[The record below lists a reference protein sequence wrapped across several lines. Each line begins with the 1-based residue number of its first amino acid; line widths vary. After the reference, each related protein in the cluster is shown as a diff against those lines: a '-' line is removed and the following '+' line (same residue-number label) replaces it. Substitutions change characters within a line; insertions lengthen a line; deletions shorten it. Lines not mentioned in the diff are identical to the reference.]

1 MNQFRFLSLLACLL
15 LGACASQTPKS
26 APPAADAAASASD
39 TAVRD
44 DAGVT
49 AQPAAAGFAA
59 PDALPATAA
68 TAPAEPA
75 SSAADS
81 GTPGAPTTAEDDF
94 DALYGSTTPQA
105 GGAAAGPALPGGA
118 PAYDP
123 WERYNRGM
131 HRFNL
136 AVDRGVARPLATGYT
151 KVVPRPARL
160 GVTNF
165 FDNLG
170 SPLTMVNQLLQGHP
184 V

>member
-1 MNQFRFLSLLACLL
+1 MNRSRYFPLWARRR
-15 LGACASQTPKS
+15 LGAGARQPPKP
-26 APPAADAAASASD
+26 APPAADAAAGAPD
-39 TAVRD
+39 PAVRAE
-44 DAGVT
+44 AGVP
-49 AQPAAAGFAA
+49 AQPAAAVSAA
-59 PDALPATAA
+59 PAALPATAA

-94 DALYGSTTPQA
+94 DALYGPTTPQA

-131 HRFNL
+131 HRSNL
-136 AVDRGVARPLATGYT
+136 AVDRAVARPLATGYT

-165 FDNLG
+165 FDNL
-170 SPLTMVNQLLQGHP
+170 
-184 V
+184 